1 MKIFLYFC
9 FLITFSFSY
18 SSGRLVFLYTHF
30 RHGARGPKQL
40 DENYIDRLGEKWTN
54 LGELTG
60 VGERMH
66 YLLGLKNRKKY
77 IEEDGLISEKFDPHQ
92 ILIFTSDKNRT
103 MLSCYSQLQGLFPQR
118 ENLGEELSIQQEA
131 NAYPPIL
138 DNIEE
143 KDADIEKAIN
153 ELNSS
158 ALPYSMMLAPA
169 RMVNENEIKMNV
181 HDIGECAEKTDK
193 LKDENLKIQELKD
206 VTNQFNEKYA
216 KKLNKYFNKEKAKFK
231 AKTIK
236 KICNDFLSDYTDNRN
251 MAEFKEKTGLDF
263 KILKQDC
270 LDFYKQYYIYAHYG
284 DEGKLIA
291 HIESSKIMRELLF
304 YMKRRL
310 DTDISDIDEDSHY
323 EDYSRP
329 RWLMISGHES
339 TVSADLVIIIKALG
353 LDMKTAFHFPRF
365 ASQLALEVRTDK
377 EKCEN
382 YKDYYIVGYFDND
395 EIFNVRADEFI
406 NKIEN
411 EIWTNQ
417 QVDEYCGFYSKS
429 DDIIDNNAYKIL
441 FIISSCLIAVLLVIV
456 IFLGYKLYKANHL
469 NDLKKS
475 IDNTSSIVE

>member
-138 DNIEE
+138 DNVEE

-169 RMVNENEIKMNV
+169 RMVNENEIKM
-181 HDIGECAEKTDK
+181 
-193 LKDENLKIQELKD
+193 
-206 VTNQFNEKYA
+206 
-216 KKLNKYFNKEKAKFK
+216 
-231 AKTIK
+231 K
-236 KICNDFLSDYTDNRN
+236 KIR
-251 MAEFKEKTGLDF
+251 
-263 KILKQDC
+263 
-270 LDFYKQYYIYAHYG
+270 
-284 DEGKLIA
+284 
-291 HIESSKIMRELLF
+291 
-304 YMKRRL
+304 
-310 DTDISDIDEDSHY
+310 
-323 EDYSRP
+323 
-329 RWLMISGHES
+329 
-339 TVSADLVIIIKALG
+339 
-353 LDMKTAFHFPRF
+353 
-365 ASQLALEVRTDK
+365 
-377 EKCEN
+377 
-382 YKDYYIVGYFDND
+382 
-395 EIFNVRADEFI
+395 
-406 NKIEN
+406 
-411 EIWTNQ
+411 
-417 QVDEYCGFYSKS
+417 
-429 DDIIDNNAYKIL
+429 
-441 FIISSCLIAVLLVIV
+441 
-456 IFLGYKLYKANHL
+456 
-469 NDLKKS
+469 
-475 IDNTSSIVE
+475 